1 MSAARTERIMARLK
15 PGASM
20 CVSES
25 GGPRDGVTD
34 GADVGVQRQWR
45 LCAQP
50 VCAHDARERAF

>member
-34 GADVGVQRQWR
+34 GADVGVQR
-45 LCAQP
+45 
-50 VCAHDARERAF
+50 